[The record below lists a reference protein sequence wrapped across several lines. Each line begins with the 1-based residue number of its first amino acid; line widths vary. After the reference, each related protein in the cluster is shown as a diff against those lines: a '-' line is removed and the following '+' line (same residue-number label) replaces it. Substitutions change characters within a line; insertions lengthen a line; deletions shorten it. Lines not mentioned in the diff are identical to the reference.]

1 MNTGF
6 AALVIASA
14 LSIAPAI
21 AGPCSVEV
29 AQFRA
34 SLPPQNDADATV
46 GSAPQTLA
54 AQLGHQPTQASV
66 EQARKNA
73 QASVATTLAEADKLD
88 AEGNQSACE
97 DALARA
103 KLLANP

>member
-1 MNTGF
+1 MNTRIMAF
-6 AALVIASA
+6 VVASA

-29 AQFRA
+29 TQFRNL
-34 SLPPQNDADATV
+34 LPALGEGETV
-46 GSAPQTLA
+46 GSAPQTVA
-54 AQLGHQPTQASV
+54 AQLGHQPTRASV
-66 EQARKNA
+66 EQAERNA
-73 QASVATTLAEADKLD
+73 QAGVTAALAEADKLD